1 MATTPADRCLI
12 YAHWDVNGFVDPYVL
27 HALREYRS
35 VAGRIIFV
43 TTHYQRPCRE
53 LAELADAVIVR
64 DNSGYDFMSWRAG
77 LETIDV
83 ADYAEIV
90 FTNSSMYGPLWPI
103 EAVFESPTA
112 RDNDLW
118 GMTISLQHRLHLQS
132 YFLCMSRNLLTSEF
146 GRNLWGDIYP
156 MKRKEDCIEA
166 YELTWMSEC
175 LAAGFTVGALFDA
188 RQHPTVP
195 FEEQRANIRSWP
207 LVDRRSR
214 RYRRG
219 VNAPPYNPT
228 HLQWKQM
235 LECGAPFVK
244 VDLLRDNPMHLDT
257 DRILRWIED
266 NTAYPVDS
274 IRRHISRMRRQGYAA

>member
-1 MATTPADRCLI
+1 MTIAPADRCLI

-83 ADYAEIV
+83 AEYAEIV

-103 EAVFESPTA
+103 EAVFGSPTA
-112 RDNDLW
+112 QDNDLW

-146 GRNLWGDIYP
+146 GRNLWADIYP
-156 MKRKEDCIEA
+156 MKRKQDCIEA

-175 LAAGFTVGALFDA
+175 LAAGFKVGALFDG

-195 FEEQRANIRSWP
+195 VAEQRANARRWP
-207 LVDRRSR
+207 VADRRSR
-214 RYRRG
+214 RYMRG
-219 VNAPPYNPT
+219 VNTPPYNPT
-228 HLQWKQM
+228 HLQWKQV

-266 NTAYPVDS
+266 NTAYPVDG
-274 IRRHISRMRRQGYAA
+274 IRRHLGRMRRQASAA

>member
-1 MATTPADRCLI
+1 MATTPAERCLI

-43 TTHYQRPCRE
+43 TTHYQRPCRQ
-53 LAELADAVIVR
+53 LAELVDAVIVR
-64 DNSGYDFMSWRAG
+64 DNSGYDFMSWRTG

-83 ADYAEIV
+83 AAYDEVV
-90 FTNSSMYGPLWPI
+90 FTNSSVYGPLWPI
-103 EAVFESPTA
+103 DAAFESPTA

-118 GMTISLQHRLHLQS
+118 GMTISLQHRLHMQS
-132 YFLCMSRNLLTSEF
+132 YFLCMNRNLLSSEF
-146 GRNLWGDIYP
+146 GRNLWSDIYP
-156 MKRKEDCIEA
+156 MKRKGDVIEA
-166 YELTWMSEC
+166 YELTWMGEC
-175 LAAGFTVGALFDA
+175 LAAGFKVGGLFDA

-207 LVDRRSR
+207 IADRRSR

-219 VNAPPYNPT
+219 VNDPPYNPT
-228 HLQWKQM
+228 HLQWKQV
-235 LECGAPFVK
+235 LECGAPLVK

-266 NTAYPVDS
+266 NTAYPVDD
-274 IRRHISRMRRQGYAA
+274 IRRHLSRMRRQGYAA